1 MQITKY
7 FLAMH
12 DKVSCVAFCVAVPL
26 RSPSS
31 ADGLKYMQIEPA
43 KE

>member
-12 DKVSCVAFCVAVPL
+12 DKVSRVACCVAVPL

-31 ADGLKYMQIEPA
+31 ADGLK
-43 KE
+43 